1 MVALGWLSAALLLLG
16 YSGHATAAMGDAG
29 GGGCRSRPLGLLSG
43 EIKDWQ
49 LAASSVVR

>member
-16 YSGHATAAMGDAG
+16 YSGHATAVGDAG